1 MASSTSSVF
10 EPAVELGMLWKAED
24 VPLLEKI
31 REEFSEEMDELTEV
45 QLRNFVHGYKKE
57 GIEKIIERIRSK
69 IEHQK
74 EISHKTFLN
83 NEFVELPL
91 IAQANPVCIFGQDK
105 QGHPIL
111 YCRLSK
117 ANFQMCKSFP
127 ELLKIYFLRTLEH
140 LEGIKVEASK
150 QIGYDIWRHTTVIDA
165 HNLGILEIKSIY
177 TTLNE
182 LAQMANYKYPECA
195 HKIIV
200 INADW
205 KFRFIKALFDY
216 LIEETTAKKVQVLG
230 TDFYKDLIK
239 EINEN
244 EIPSD
249 FGGKASEEW
258 QNGGIILLNTNYS
271 HTQI

>member
-105 QGHPIL
+105 QDIL
-111 YCRLSK
+111 FCIADYL
-117 ANFQMCKSFP
+117 
-127 ELLKIYFLRTLEH
+127 
-140 LEGIKVEASK
+140 K
-150 QIGYDIWRHTTVIDA
+150 QIFKCVNHF
-165 HNLGILEIKSIY
+165 
-177 TTLNE
+177 
-182 LAQMANYKYPECA
+182 QNY
-195 HKIIV
+195 
-200 INADW
+200 
-205 KFRFIKALFDY
+205 
-216 LIEETTAKKVQVLG
+216 
-230 TDFYKDLIK
+230 
-239 EINEN
+239 
-244 EIPSD
+244 
-249 FGGKASEEW
+249 
-258 QNGGIILLNTNYS
+258 
-271 HTQI
+271 